1 MKVERLRALMDDQG
15 MSQAELARQ
24 VGATQG
30 SIQQILSGTTQRSRL
45 LPDIARKFGVS
56 VDYLLG
62 HTDDPRSTRQAVL
75 EGAPVEVVSDDRVVA
90 IREVDVSYGMGSG
103 TFVEDYPEEDAAY
116 FGLAFI
122 QRLTRAPSTMLF
134 LARGIG
140 DSMFPTI
147 HDPDPI
153 MFDRTRTRIDVQDR
167 VWAITYGDLGMVKR
181 IRRLPGDRL
190 MIMSDN
196 ENISDFEVAIDEVH
210 VIGRAI
216 WTARAL

>member
-1 MKVERLRALMDDQG
+1 MKVERLRALMEQHD
-15 MSQAELARQ
+15 MSQAELARR

-30 SIQQILSGTTQRSRL
+30 SVQQILAGTTQRSRL
-45 LPDIARKFGVS
+45 LPDIARTFGVS
-56 VDYLLG
+56 VDYLIG
-62 HTDDPRSTRQAVL
+62 HTDDPRSQRQALL
-75 EGAPVEVVSDDRVVA
+75 EGARVDAVADDRVVA
-90 IREVDVSYGMGSG
+90 IREVDVSYGMGAG

-116 FGLAFI
+116 FGLNFI
-122 QRLTRAPSTMLF
+122 QKLTRAPSTMLF

-147 HDPDPI
+147 HDQDPV

-181 IRRLPGDRL
+181 VRRLPGDRL
-190 MIMSDN
+190 LIMSDN
-196 ENISDFEVAIDEVH
+196 ENVSDFEAPIDEVR